1 MPGPAGGFRKNY
13 SKEANEQGIEN
24 LKWRLRNIV
33 IPCGWLL
40 PACQGVTV
48 CISREEAEPI
58 HRKFARRVYPK
69 DYTVANPQ
77 KRPHIAVHIVR
88 ALSEGTEMPS
98 FEATPMALYYVRQWI
113 QTHVGERKVVTITLR
128 EASYRPLR
136 NSSLRDWSL
145 FAKSLDPSRHCPVFI
160 RDNEKAFDPVPP
172 ELKDFLFFREVVWNL
187 ELRSALYELS
197 HLNLLVNN
205 GPIGLC
211 IYSSRIRYLIFKM
224 VTNGDTALS
233 LDSYR
238 SSSEEYFEK
247 RVGISVGGQW
257 PAATPFQKFIWEDDN
272 LEVIQREFKAM
283 CGKIES
289 RG

>member
-1 MPGPAGGFRKNY
+1 MR
-13 SKEANEQGIEN
+13 
-24 LKWRLRNIV
+24 WRLRNIIV
-33 IPCGWLL
+33 PCSWFL
-40 PACQGVTV
+40 PSCQKVTV
-48 CISREEAEPI
+48 CLSREEAQTI
-58 HRKFARRVYPK
+58 RDILSWHVYPRQ
-69 DYTVANPQ
+69 YTAIRPR
-77 KRPHIAVHIVR
+77 KRPHAAINAVKM
-88 ALSEGTEMPS
+88 LSAGHAMPS